1 MLLASDYDKSKYL
14 KATDLEREKKYRI
27 KAVTPEELKDNTG
40 KTDKKL
46 VLWFTNSE
54 QGLVLNKTN
63 LRTLKGAFGDD
74 TAGWVQKVIA
84 IYPMMAD
91 NGKPGL
97 RIRILPPKATAT
109 QASGNGAAA
118 APPQQ
123 KQAITPSGNGAVPAT
138 PSPAVASAA
147 VVDPELAPTS
157 VAEDLDDEIPF

>member
-1 MLLASDYDKSKYL
+1 LKGQLPLQLKPQSTWKGETPMLLASDYDKSKYL

-74 TAGWVQKVIA
+74 TAGWV
-84 IYPMMAD
+84 
-91 NGKPGL
+91 
-97 RIRILPPKATAT
+97 
-109 QASGNGAAA
+109 
-118 APPQQ
+118 
-123 KQAITPSGNGAVPAT
+123 
-138 PSPAVASAA
+138 
-147 VVDPELAPTS
+147 
-157 VAEDLDDEIPF
+157 